1 MKNHIILVSIVLFSL
16 AFAAACGSSGPA
28 AVAVTAPWDSMN
40 LPIKERAR
48 VWGSTPTE
56 LKVVHPDDK
65 PTVLS
70 AYQMALI
77 AAGWKPVGGKQE
89 DGAAK
94 VEFQKDGKSLELYIY
109 DFEKTGAILTLK

>member
-1 MKNHIILVSIVLFSL
+1 MKSKSLFISILLLSI
-16 AFAAACGSSGPA
+16 AFISACGSSGPA
-28 AVAVTAPWDSMN
+28 TVAVTAPWDSMN
-40 LPIKERAR
+40 LPIKEKAR
-48 VWGSTPTE
+48 VWGSTATE

-77 AAGWKPVGGKQE
+77 AAGWTPVGGKQE

-94 VEFQKDGKSLELYIY
+94 VEFQKGGRSLELYIY